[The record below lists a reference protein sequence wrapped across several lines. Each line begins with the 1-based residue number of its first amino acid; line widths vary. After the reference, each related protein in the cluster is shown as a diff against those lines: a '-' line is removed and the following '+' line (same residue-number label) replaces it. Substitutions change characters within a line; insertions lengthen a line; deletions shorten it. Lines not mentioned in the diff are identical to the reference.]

1 VTASIPTLRSSRPA
15 PGKTNTAR
23 QWLPPVGLIVLS
35 LIPVLA
41 GAMRLNELMGS
52 PQVTANNA
60 RFVASPIP
68 ITMHIVSVTV
78 YSLLGAVQFVPSLR
92 RRTSSWHRIAG
103 RILVPAGVLVA
114 LSGLWMSA
122 FYPRPAGDGES
133 LVVVRLMFGSAMF
146 ASIVLAVLAIRRRDF
161 ASHGA
166 WMTRGYAIALGAG
179 TQVFTLLPWVVV
191 FGPIGAADE
200 LPRTVLMTAG
210 WVINLGVA
218 EYVIRRPERR
228 SRKPSVEFD
237 FRHCAFEPEQ
247 EAVIED
253 TRMVNAVGIGHE
265 RVTEGILIERL
276 PSGIWGKRAD
286 FLLCGGIQ
294 KLDMPVAGREGLAH
308 IGAALLGWNHA
319 GVLGR
324 YCRRDYR
331 GTHCGFANH
340 CQGLGLYKLIGF
352 FDKRAE
358 RSDTVTDFLEES
370 NLLINFP
377 VPQPERPNNKKHGDS
392 DDCDEH

>member
-1 VTASIPTLRSSRPA
+1 MTEVTASIPTLRSSNRPA
-15 PGKTNTAR
+15 PGKTNAAR

-68 ITMHIVSVTV
+68 ITVHVVSVTV
-78 YSLLGAVQFVPSLR
+78 YSLLGALQFVPSLR

-122 FYPRPAGDGES
+122 FYPRPPGDGES

-146 ASIVLAVLAIRRRDF
+146 ASIVLALLAIRRRDF

-179 TQVFTLLPWVVV
+179 TQGFTMMPWVVV

-200 LPRTVLMTAG
+200 LPRTLLMTAG

-218 EYVIRRPERR
+218 EYVIRNPERR
-228 SRKPSVEFD
+228 SRKPSACRYGDHANDRPV
-237 FRHCAFEPEQ
+237 RHAEPEHVSQ
-247 EAVIED
+247 QHHARNPKRLQDQHAGGGAGVHED
-253 TRMVNAVGIGHE
+253 SQRQAVGVVVHPHHQQPVWRQPCEQLRRQQEPE
-265 RVTEGILIERL
+265 RE
-276 PSGIWGKRAD
+276 
-286 FLLCGGIQ
+286 
-294 KLDMPVAGREGLAH
+294 
-308 IGAALLGWNHA
+308 HA
-319 GVLGR
+319 GW
-324 YCRRDYR
+324 
-331 GTHCGFANH
+331 
-340 CQGLGLYKLIGF
+340 
-352 FDKRAE
+352 
-358 RSDTVTDFLEES
+358 
-370 NLLINFP
+370 
-377 VPQPERPNNKKHGDS
+377 
-392 DDCDEH
+392 DCPTST